1 MTALVTLNEVK
12 DYLGIPLSNTADD
25 TQIQAILTG
34 VLSTITQLVGD
45 LSYWDKTI
53 QILNT
58 TVKDGVLWFKHK
70 YVESIKSI
78 NGVDYTA
85 KVNGT
90 DYLLRYD
97 GTAVVSGYEGIIS
110 NNFGAFDVVYV
121 AGWKKQT
128 TPTVINDVPADFVSI
143 VGDMTALQ
151 FSMDFGRSI
160 TRETMWPRTVE
171 YSDPARKG
179 GGTWWSGKTPMGL
192 IQARLRKYLPL
203 HLRLW

>member
-1 MTALVTLNEVK
+1 M
-12 DYLGIPLSNTADD
+12 
-25 TQIQAILTG
+25 
-34 VLSTITQLVGD
+34 
-45 LSYWDKTI
+45 
-53 QILNT
+53 
-58 TVKDGVLWFKHK
+58 KDGVLWFKHK

-78 NGVDYTA
+78 NGVDYTS

-121 AGWKKQT
+121 AGWKKDLDAD
-128 TPTVINDVPADFVSI
+128 PVENDVPADFVSI

-160 TRETMWPRTVE
+160 TRETM
-171 YSDPARKG
+171 
-179 GGTWWSGKTPMGL
+179 
-192 IQARLRKYLPL
+192 
-203 HLRLW
+203 